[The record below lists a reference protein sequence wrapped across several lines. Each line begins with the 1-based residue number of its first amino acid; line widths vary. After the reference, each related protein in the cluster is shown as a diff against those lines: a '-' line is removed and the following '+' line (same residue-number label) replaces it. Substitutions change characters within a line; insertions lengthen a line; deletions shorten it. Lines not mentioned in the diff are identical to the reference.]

1 MITSVSNNLIKLVRT
16 LHYKKG
22 RLRENLLLAEGI
34 HLVQEGLRS
43 GSQIKHFFWTE
54 KLTKTLEGKKLL
66 TSLSADFQG
75 FEVSENVL
83 AKISETENPQGI
95 IATIV
100 IPSQKSLLDFTDF
113 KLGLIIDGLQDPGN
127 VGAIIRTAW
136 ASGCDG
142 LIFTPGTADPY
153 QGKVVRASMGGIFYQ
168 PVCLDQTPQAIFEWS
183 GRMGIRII
191 AGDPKARRF
200 CFQSD
205 LSGASLILIGN
216 EGRGLNPEWGHYPIT
231 KVLIPQPGG
240 AESLNASVSAGIL
253 LYEALRQR
261 SNGKNFY

>member
-1 MITSVSNNLIKLVRT
+1 MITSVSNNLIKLVRS

-22 RLRENLLLAEGI
+22 RLQENLFLAEGI

-54 KLTKTLEGKKLL
+54 KLTKTPEGKKLL
-66 TSLSADFQG
+66 AALSADYQG
-75 FEVSENVL
+75 FEVSEAVL
-83 AKISETENPQGI
+83 AKVSETENPQGVV
-95 IATIV
+95 ATIA
-100 IPSQKSLLDFTDF
+100 IPPQKSLSDFTDF

-127 VGAIIRTAW
+127 VGAMIRTAW
-136 ASGCDG
+136 AFGCDG

-153 QGKVVRASMGGIFYQ
+153 QGKVVRASMGGVFYQ
-168 PVCLDQTPQAIFEWS
+168 QVCLNQKPQAIFEWAS
-183 GRMGIRII
+183 RKGIRII
-191 AGDPKARRF
+191 AGDPKAQRF
-200 CFQSD
+200 CFQSN
-205 LSGASLILIGN
+205 LSDASLILIGN
-216 EGRGLNPEWGHYPIT
+216 EGRGFNLEWDDYSIT

-261 SNGKNFY
+261 GS